1 MNVYIDEIDFIV
13 IILYKKNMAFLFLP
27 TIHNSL
33 FNQSKDAVAV
43 INSMQKGSSSS
54 GSSSS
59 SNGNQKPSP
68 ILDAFCTSIVK
79 LVILFQMN
87 RYIFYI
93 ACAIYWGIDETFGQH
108 LICCWALGVFVSHY
122 MKDLLMIPR
131 LVKPRLSQEYCKKM
145 WKTNN
150 VNFDSC
156 WDIPYEPVV
165 SFTSA
170 VTSVGTICILLSPES
185 VVWIILLMLG
195 SIGFSAYSFFQL
207 NITSITSIVSS
218 LLVGITIPFLW
229 IYYLIGSQFNT
240 TKNTG
245 LNQNYGMVFLMGNDN
260 TIIYNVTFTFVVAFV
275 LLLAYPIPFKYNFSL
290 PYVSKSIFTATGFI
304 IGVLMREYLFYSV
317 GNTTSTNNNNNIG
330 ECNPSYSTLYQ
341 TTFESVF
348 LSTNT
353 KSNENILR
361 HHQRINHHI
370 NNNDNYNEDN
380 INQQKSSDC
389 VYIGSFNAIF
399 ALFVMT
405 MIQFFCKTVFVQKF
419 RYSQMYGACFRP
431 RISANA
437 TSILENSVH
446 KLNPSIERAREQL
459 YECKR
464 LRRQFEEACIEMKKK
479 QRLLIGGNNKLY
491 NKNKV
496 KSLEKK
502 SLSAYEF
509 IIYEYAIPTNI
520 CNGFFDGFIASFIC
534 PYFVSMMGRV

>member
-1 MNVYIDEIDFIV
+1 
-13 IILYKKNMAFLFLP
+13 
-27 TIHNSL
+27 
-33 FNQSKDAVAV
+33 
-43 INSMQKGSSSS
+43 
-54 GSSSS
+54 
-59 SNGNQKPSP
+59 
-68 ILDAFCTSIVK
+68 
-79 LVILFQMN
+79 
-87 RYIFYI
+87 
-93 ACAIYWGIDETFGQH
+93 
-108 LICCWALGVFVSHY
+108 
-122 MKDLLMIPR
+122 
-131 LVKPRLSQEYCKKM
+131 
-145 WKTNN
+145 
-150 VNFDSC
+150 
-156 WDIPYEPVV
+156 
-165 SFTSA
+165 
-170 VTSVGTICILLSPES
+170 
-185 VVWIILLMLG
+185 
-195 SIGFSAYSFFQL
+195 
-207 NITSITSIVSS
+207 
-218 LLVGITIPFLW
+218 
-229 IYYLIGSQFNT
+229 
-240 TKNTG
+240 
-245 LNQNYGMVFLMGNDN
+245 
-260 TIIYNVTFTFVVAFV
+260 
-275 LLLAYPIPFKYNFSL
+275 LAYPIPFKYNFSL